1 MEGILKIIFSKK
13 VIVPFF
19 VIVVAIFIYV
29 VIHKIIKRTLINR
42 TRNLRVGERRQKTI
56 AGLIDNVAKY
66 FIAIIA
72 LMMILDTY
80 GVDTKSLIASL
91 GILSLVAGL
100 ALQDILKDV
109 IAGVGIIFEDQF
121 DIGDV
126 VTIGDFKGTVIGVGI
141 KSTRLKAY
149 TGEVLIIANRNIDRV
164 INHTLQDNIS
174 IVDVDVSYASDID
187 YVRTVLEEVCNNFNN
202 DYNLSTPATICGVE
216 KLGESGISIRLIF
229 GTNYDNKYDYERK
242 FKERIKKTFDQKG
255 VEIPFPQ
262 IVVHKVGERDGK

>member
-141 KSTRLKAY
+141 KSTRLK
-149 TGEVLIIANRNIDRV
+149 VLIIANRNIDRV

-229 GTNYDNKYDYERK
+229 GTNYDYERK